1 MFACFS
7 YCSTYTL
14 VTCATVLL
22 EIALRTGTSSAHT
35 SSIVQA
41 LLLESGHELWRST
54 TGSQVHACG
63 LAKHSDHWCVHVSAV
78 LCNAKCSVA
87 SGLPYRVLLAHGSLT
102 VLLPYVRTRIRAHAL
117 SQAWPDAPSSD
128 KRRKAWE
135 LLTRLESTHSLLG
148 LLNFV
153 AFLWDGRYVS
163 YSLRF
168 RPNQAL
174 KLEQLP
180 HHS

>member
-1 MFACFS
+1 M
-7 YCSTYTL
+7 
-14 VTCATVLL
+14 TCATVLL
-22 EIALRTGTSSAHT
+22 EIPLRTGTSIAHT

-41 LLLESGHELWRST
+41 LLLELGDELWRST
-54 TGSQVHACG
+54 AGAQVHACR
-63 LAKHSDHWCVHVSAV
+63 LAKHSGHWCVYVSAAS
-78 LCNAKCSVA
+78 CNAKCSVA

-102 VLLPYVRTRIRAHAL
+102 VLLPYVHTRIRAHAL

-163 YSLRF
+163 CSLCLE
-168 RPNQAL
+168 PNQAL
-174 KLEQLP
+174 KFEQLP
-180 HHS
+180 HHG